1 MAMAGLCEGFCSL
14 SSNEHLISSTPLCAK
29 GGHNLRKSDRQDR
42 AEEMTSRWRQREV
55 QRPSTWRQ
63 SLLFNSLILLL
74 PIFAAR
80 IIIAAYTS
88 DIATDPLS
96 LEARTETRQEIES
109 EFQDLVVGNGT
120 ERAAWAARIEQTLDE
135 RAFSAA
141 RGYLLAAPLMLDR
154 QDSAAVLAAAD
165 AESSGS
171 RDQRLARAA
180 LLFLPE
186 ELRASY
192 QRSTAPP
199 EPPVLEE
206 DTDSDEADGENEEA
220 MIVETPRATGSPV
233 RLAPIDE
240 PFAASQ
246 SFFLLGDAK
255 DLTRRSQRWINGE
268 PVDSLQLRL
277 RALGLI
283 NQNQSTPQS
292 QAVFETASI
301 LLAALRAGRLNDR
314 FVGYLG
320 SRVEDALPEEALREA
335 LAIAFEPVMT
345 TETRSV
351 EVLATY
357 QASLQPEAKARLSR
371 DMMIIARIAELTSST
386 GAITLVEQATTPEDM
401 RRALLL
407 SEAGGHRSVA
417 LARELGPDVLSL
429 AQIGVKWNRWMVFQ
443 VMGLMA
449 LGMALIWTTLS
460 ALTQAETIR
469 AR

>member
-1 MAMAGLCEGFCSL
+1 
-14 SSNEHLISSTPLCAK
+14 
-29 GGHNLRKSDRQDR
+29 
-42 AEEMTSRWRQREV
+42 MTSRWRQREV

-74 PIFAAR
+74 PILASR

-96 LEARTETRQEIES
+96 LEARTETRQEIDDEFRKLVIPNGS
-109 EFQDLVVGNGT
+109 ERN
-120 ERAAWAARIEQTLDE
+120 AWAARIALTIDE
-135 RAFSAA
+135 RDFSAA
-141 RGYLLAAPLMLDR
+141 RGYLLAAPLMLNR

-192 QRSTAPP
+192 QRSIAPP
-199 EPPVLEE
+199 AAPELQADNNASEPAE
-206 DTDSDEADGENEEA
+206 S
-220 MIVETPRATGSPV
+220 ETGTGSEAATASTEPQRTTGSAI
-233 RLAPIDE
+233 RLGPIEE
-240 PFAASQ
+240 PFATQ
-246 SFFLLGDAK
+246 RSFYLLGDAE
-255 DLTRRSQRWINGE
+255 DLTRRSQRWLADE

-277 RALGLI
+277 RGLGLL
-283 NQNQSTPQS
+283 NQDIATPQS

-314 FVGYLG
+314 FIGYIG
-320 SRVEDALPEEALREA
+320 SRVEDALPAETLRAE

-345 TETRSV
+345 TEARSEQV
-351 EVLATY
+351 M
-357 QASLQPEAKARLSR
+357 QAYRTALQPAAKERLSR
-371 DMMIIARIAELTSST
+371 DLIIIARIAELTGSS
-386 GAITLVEQATTPEDM
+386 GAVTLVEQARTPEDM

-407 SEAGGHRSVA
+407 SESGGHRSVA
-417 LARELGPDVLSL
+417 LAREMGPEVLGL
-429 AQIGVKWNRWMVFQ
+429 AQIGVKWSRGLVFQ

>member
-1 MAMAGLCEGFCSL
+1 
-14 SSNEHLISSTPLCAK
+14 
-29 GGHNLRKSDRQDR
+29 
-42 AEEMTSRWRQREV
+42 MTSRWRQREV

-96 LEARTETRQEIES
+96 LEARTETRQEIDS
-109 EFQDLVVGNGT
+109 EFQSLVISNGR
-120 ERAAWAARIEQTLDE
+120 ERSAWAARIEQTLDE

-192 QRSTAPP
+192 QRSTEPP
-199 EPPVLEE
+199 PPPVL
-206 DTDSDEADGENEEA
+206 DEASSNDSEDAAEDETAGPPD
-220 MIVETPRATGSPV
+220 TPRATGSTV

-240 PFAASQ
+240 PFASPQ
-246 SFFLLGDAK
+246 SFFLLGDAA
-255 DLTRRSQRWINGE
+255 DLTRRSQRWLNGE
-268 PVDSLQLRL
+268 PVDHLQLRL

-283 NQNQSTPQS
+283 NQNGDTPQS
-292 QAVFETASI
+292 QAVFESASI
-301 LLAALRAGRLNDR
+301 LLAALRAGRLNER

-320 SRVEDALPEEALREA
+320 GRVEDALPEEILRAE
-335 LAIAFEPVMT
+335 LATAFETVMT
-345 TETRSV
+345 TEARSV
-351 EVLATY
+351 QVVEAY
-357 QASLQPEAKARLSR
+357 QTSLQPEAKARLSR

-417 LARELGPDVLSL
+417 LAREMGPRVLGL

>member
-1 MAMAGLCEGFCSL
+1 
-14 SSNEHLISSTPLCAK
+14 
-29 GGHNLRKSDRQDR
+29 
-42 AEEMTSRWRQREV
+42 MTSRWRQREV
-55 QRPSTWRQ
+55 ERPSTWRQ

-96 LEARTETRQEIES
+96 LEARTETRQEIED
-109 EFQDLVVGNGT
+109 EFRALVVPNGT
-120 ERAAWAARIEQTLDE
+120 ERRAWAERIGLTLNE
-135 RAFSAA
+135 RDFSAA
-141 RGYLLAAPLMLDR
+141 RGYLLAAPLMLNK

-186 ELRASY
+186 DLRASY

-199 EPPVLEE
+199 PPPEPTPDDDEPEASDDEE
-206 DTDSDEADGENEEA
+206 APTEELAEAD
-220 MIVETPRATGSPV
+220 TPRATGNTIQ
-233 RLAPIDE
+233 LAPRNE
-240 PFAASQ
+240 PFAPQ
-246 SFFLLGDAK
+246 GSFFLLGDPA
-255 DLTRRSQRWINGE
+255 DLTRRSQRWLVRE
-268 PVDSLQLRL
+268 QVDSLQLRL

-283 NQNQSTPQS
+283 NQNDPNPES
-292 QAVFETASI
+292 QAVFEAASI
-301 LLAALRAGRLNDR
+301 LRAAHRAGRLNDR
-314 FVGYLG
+314 FVRYLN
-320 SRVEDALPEEALREA
+320 SRIEDALPEEALRTE
-335 LAIAFEPVMT
+335 LTTAFEPVMT
-345 TETRSV
+345 TEARSV
-351 EVLATY
+351 EVVKAYET
-357 QASLQPEAKARLSR
+357 ALQPAARERLAR
-371 DMMIIARIAELTSST
+371 DMMIIARIAELTSSS
-386 GAITLVEQATTPEDM
+386 GAIRLVEQARTPEDM

-429 AQIGVKWNRWMVFQ
+429 AQIGVKWSYGLALQ

-469 AR
+469 FRS

>member
-1 MAMAGLCEGFCSL
+1 
-14 SSNEHLISSTPLCAK
+14 
-29 GGHNLRKSDRQDR
+29 
-42 AEEMTSRWRQREV
+42 MTSRWRQREV

-74 PIFAAR
+74 PILASR

-96 LEARTETRQEIES
+96 LEARTETRQEIDD
-109 EFQDLVVGNGT
+109 EFRKLVIPNGN
-120 ERAAWAARIEQTLDE
+120 ERMAWAARIEQTIDE
-135 RAFSAA
+135 RDFSAA
-141 RGYLLAAPLMLDR
+141 RGYLLAAPLMLNR

-192 QRSTAPP
+192 QRSIAPP
-199 EPPVLEE
+199 PTPAFEGADEGE
-206 DTDSDEADGENEEA
+206 DTDGDQSELEAVAEPAETIA
-220 MIVETPRATGSPV
+220 ETPRATGNAI
-233 RLAPIDE
+233 RLGPIEE
-240 PFAASQ
+240 PFATQ
-246 SFFLLGDAK
+246 RSFFLLGDAE
-255 DLTRRSQRWINGE
+255 DLTRRSQRWLADE

-277 RALGLI
+277 RGLGLI
-283 NQNQSTPQS
+283 NQGASTPQS

-301 LLAALRAGRLNDR
+301 LLAALRSGRLNDR
-314 FVGYLG
+314 FIGYIG
-320 SRVEDALPEEALREA
+320 SRVEDALPEETLRTE
-335 LAIAFEPVMT
+335 LATAFEQVMT
-345 TETRSV
+345 TEARSEQV
-351 EVLATY
+351 MLAFRT
-357 QASLQPEAKARLSR
+357 ALQSTAKARLSR
-371 DMMIIARIAELTSST
+371 DLVIIARIAELTGSS
-386 GAITLVEQATTPEDM
+386 GAITLVEQARTPEDM

-407 SEAGGHRSVA
+407 SESGGHRSVA
-417 LARELGPDVLSL
+417 LAREMGPEVLGL
-429 AQIGVKWNRWMVFQ
+429 AQIGVKWSRGLVFQ

-449 LGMALIWTTLS
+449 LGMALVWTTLS

>member
-1 MAMAGLCEGFCSL
+1 
-14 SSNEHLISSTPLCAK
+14 
-29 GGHNLRKSDRQDR
+29 
-42 AEEMTSRWRQREV
+42 MTSRWRQREV

-80 IIIAAYTS
+80 IIVAAYTS

-96 LEARTETRQEIES
+96 LEARTETRQEIETQ
-109 EFQDLVVGNGT
+109 FQDLVISDGR
-120 ERAAWAARIEQTLDE
+120 ERQAWAARIEQTIDE

-141 RGYLLAAPLMLDR
+141 RGYLLAAPLMLNK

-199 EPPVLEE
+199 PAVSLSNTEAGEE
-206 DTDSDEADGENEEA
+206 NGEALAGEVDETPD
-220 MIVETPRATGSPV
+220 TPRATGDRV
-233 RLAPIDE
+233 QLAPIDE
-240 PFAASQ
+240 PFAAPR
-246 SFFLLGDAK
+246 SFFMLGDPA
-255 DLTRRSQRWINGE
+255 DLTRRSQQWVAGE

-277 RALGLI
+277 RALGLL
-283 NQNQSTPQS
+283 NQDDPNPEA
-292 QAVFETASI
+292 QAVFESASI
-301 LLAALRAGRLNDR
+301 LRAAYRAGRLDDR
-314 FVGYLG
+314 FVGYLS
-320 SRVEDALPEEALREA
+320 SRVEDAIPEELLRAE
-335 LAIAFEPVMT
+335 LTSAFEPVMT
-345 TETRSV
+345 TEARTV
-351 EVLATY
+351 EVIAAFRAT
-357 QASLQPEAKARLSR
+357 LQPEAKARLAR
-371 DMMIIARIAELTSST
+371 DMTIIARIAELTSST

-417 LARELGPDVLSL
+417 LAREMGPDVLGL
-429 AQIGVKWNRWMVFQ
+429 AQIGVKWSRGLVFQ

-469 AR
+469 FR

>member
-1 MAMAGLCEGFCSL
+1 
-14 SSNEHLISSTPLCAK
+14 
-29 GGHNLRKSDRQDR
+29 
-42 AEEMTSRWRQREV
+42 MTSRWRQREV

-80 IIIAAYTS
+80 MIIAAYTS

-96 LEARTETRQEIES
+96 LEARTETRQEIDA
-109 EFQDLVVGNGT
+109 EFRQLAIPNGN
-120 ERAAWAARIEQTLDE
+120 ERFAWAARIEQTLDE

-141 RGYLLAAPLMLDR
+141 RGYLLAAPLMLNK
-154 QDSAAVLAAAD
+154 QDSAAVLAAAN

-199 EPPVLEE
+199 PALEVEE
-206 DTDSDEADGENEEA
+206 DEETA
-220 MIVETPRATGSPV
+220 AEVAEPSEELEGDAEPETPRITGDALQLSPV
-233 RLAPIDE
+233 AE
-240 PFAASQ
+240 PFAASR
-246 SFFLLGDAK
+246 SFFLLGDPA
-255 DLTRRSQRWINGE
+255 DLTRRSQRWLGGE

-283 NQNQSTPQS
+283 TQNDPSPQS
-292 QAVFETASI
+292 QAVFESASI
-301 LLAALRAGRLNDR
+301 LRAAHRAGRLNDR
-314 FVGYLG
+314 FVGYLS
-320 SRVEDALPEEALREA
+320 SRIEDAIPEEILRAELSTAL
-335 LAIAFEPVMT
+335 EPVMT
-345 TETRSV
+345 IEDRS
-351 EVLATY
+351 ESIIEAYRT
-357 QASLQPEAKARLSR
+357 ALQPEAQERLAR

-417 LARELGPDVLSL
+417 LARELGPEALGL
-429 AQIGVKWNRWMVFQ
+429 AQIGVKWSRGLVFQ